1 MAGGSVIQYGMWVP
15 DASQLVTWSTHHS
28 LKSCDELTI
37 LFNSTEATTIAF
49 KTFIIVSDGIT
60 AYAAT
65 LPSCVWRRVSVHV
78 LYARSPKPYCILG
91 GWPSWQRRWPVQKSH
106 VGETR
111 HCCVL
116 ACWLHDEMCLWQV
129 ERVTSWL
136 VSWVPI
142 VLRLVANYTF
152 FAFMYG
158 WQEGHCTL
166 CHLSQE
172 VFLNASKN
180 YSASHLPAVI
190 ALNTWRYSPIAYCI
204 IFFPFFSLMKACFNF
219 CSVILFYRLDDRQS
233 CWQSIAFGVS

>member
-1 MAGGSVIQYGMWVP
+1 MWWVDHPVQQHWGDNHRIQDLHHCQWRHYCIRCNS
-15 DASQLVTWSTHHS
+15 AKLCVTSRFCPRLICTFA
-28 LKSCDELTI
+28 KTI
-37 LFNSTEATTIAF
+37 LYTRWLTELAEKMA
-49 KTFIIVSDGIT
+49 
-60 AYAAT
+60 
-65 LPSCVWRRVSVHV
+65 
-78 LYARSPKPYCILG
+78 
-91 GWPSWQRRWPVQKSH
+91 VQKSH

-158 WQEGHCTL
+158 WQKGHCAL

-219 CSVILFYRLDDRQS
+219 CSVILFFRLDDRQS
-233 CWQSIAFGVS
+233 CCQSIAFGVS